1 MLESRTLGWTVYI
14 VEGERGA
21 LYTGITT
28 SVARRFAEHAGH
40 RGRGA
45 RFFRTQRPRDLVYVE
60 VAADRGGA
68 LRREAEI
75 KRLARS
81 RKLALIAAQRAVSP

>member
-1 MLESRTLGWTVYI
+1 MLGWTVYI
-14 VEGERGA
+14 VEGEKGA

-28 SVARRFAEHAGH
+28 SVARRWAEHGGR

-60 VAADRGGA
+60 VAADRSGA
-68 LRREAEI
+68 LRREAQI
-75 KRLARS
+75 KRFGRS
-81 RKLALIAAQRAVSP
+81 RKLALIAAQRALAP

>member
-1 MLESRTLGWTVYI
+1 MLGWTIYI

-28 SVARRFAEHAGH
+28 SVARRFAEHSAQQ
-40 RGRGA
+40 GRGA
-45 RFFRTQRPRDLVYVE
+45 RFFRTQRPRALVYVE

-68 LRREAEI
+68 LRREAQI
-75 KRLARS
+75 KRFDRP
-81 RKLALIAAQRAVSP
+81 RKLALIAAQRALAP

>member
-1 MLESRTLGWTVYI
+1 MLGWTVYI

-28 SVARRFAEHAGH
+28 SVARRWAEHSGL

-45 RFFRTQRPRDLVYVE
+45 RFFRTQSPRDLVNVE

-75 KRLARS
+75 KRFART
-81 RKLALIAAQRAVSP
+81 RKLALIAAQRALAP

>member
-1 MLESRTLGWTVYI
+1 MLGWTVYI

-28 SVARRFAEHAGH
+28 SVARRWAEHAGQN
-40 RGRGA
+40 GRGA

-60 VAADRGGA
+60 VAADRGDA

-75 KRLARS
+75 KRLVRA
-81 RKLALIAAQRAVSP
+81 RKLALIAAQRAHAP

>member
-1 MLESRTLGWTVYI
+1 MLGWTVYI

-28 SVARRFAEHAGH
+28 SVARRWAEHGGCS
-40 RGRGA
+40 GRGA
-45 RFFRTQRPRDLVYVE
+45 RFFRTQRPKDLVYVE

-68 LRREAEI
+68 LKREAQI
-75 KRLARS
+75 KRLARA
-81 RKLALIAAQRAVSP
+81 RKLALIAAHRANAP